1 MSAVETRDP
10 GELWDGKLWVERPAD
25 FVDGV
30 FRPTGFQARNLLKLG
45 AGKLTNWEAE
55 VCQRAMYAKRP
66 TGTVSRWVDVIADRL
81 LERMA
86 A

>member
-1 MSAVETRDP
+1 MSAPETRDP
-10 GELWDGKLWVERPAD
+10 GALWDGEFFVERPAD

-30 FRPTGFQARNLLKLG
+30 FRMTGFQARNILKLG
-45 AGKLTNWEAE
+45 VGKINNWEAE
-55 VCQRAMYAKRP
+55 VCQRAMYSRTP
-66 TGTVSRWVDVIADRL
+66 SGTQCRWVDVIADRL